1 MHTIMFQLEE
11 EKYIPPY
18 YVISEEVQK
27 FLQSLSIVKSKDD
40 GLSNDEKIILK
51 IYYFLKEIKRVLYS
65 KDLELIRERF
75 YNELNKLDLN
85 ESSVKQVVDSMSELG
100 ITSKYYGLL
109 SDSKPFEIK
118 SESKYDIYLDEKL
131 FNPICSSLLDKK
143 EEIINIKVTP
153 TKLSKIKEKLG
164 ILSDKERYD
173 LYLQI
178 GLVELELREF
188 IKEGLGVSCF

>member
-1 MHTIMFQLEE
+1 M
-11 EKYIPPY
+11 
-18 YVISEEVQK
+18 
-27 FLQSLSIVKSKDD
+27 
-40 GLSNDEKIILK
+40 K